1 MKRYLVLVLMLVL
14 CLWLN
19 SQGNNYGGF
28 GVGTS
33 STDSAFLF
41 THTFDTLG
49 QSANADSVYFITLWR
64 GTLRVDSV
72 RVTSP
77 TRTGYF
83 TTARRAVDS
92 TTAPAGRKLGEYV
105 VYIKWWINGG
115 KVFDRADCYTVI
127 DTVHTPRTG
136 YSINLTYPDSTL
148 RLRGLAIRGTT
159 GSDTAIIAAGIGYG
173 MGLFISGGATGAD
186 GIYAL
191 GGGTGAGFHAKG
203 GTGDGAEGIFAEG
216 TGSGPGTYSLGG
228 SSAPGLQVIGQGS
241 GSGIRADGGSSGN
254 GITATGFATGSGI
267 RAVKGGTGYDIY
279 GDIQGNLSGSVNSV
293 TLGVTVTTN
302 NDKTGYSLAD
312 YTPFWNVAFNTAFTA
327 GSMGDSL
334 NNASYVQGSAS
345 GLTAQQVWEYATR
358 ALTDKA
364 GFGLASS
371 QTFNNTGT
379 WTGNLTGSAGSVTA
393 GVTVTTNNDK
403 TGYAL
408 TTAYLTKADSGST
421 GASYL
426 RAKYVED
433 KTGYR
438 LSSQGQVDIWITDTT
453 GLNSGW
459 SQFFKGRL
467 DTDVSRID
475 TTIQKTAKR
484 LAGKGN
490 RQRYFYNS
498 KGYMDSMYYF
508 DAATLLARWIY
519 YRPADTLAPDS
530 TYSYDY

>member
-1 MKRYLVLVLMLVL
+1 MKKLIIV
-14 CLWLN
+14 
-19 SQGNNYGGF
+19 
-28 GVGTS
+28 
-33 STDSAFLF
+33 FLF
-41 THTFDTLG
+41 SLYAVCCLLSTGFPYYGQFYDGTGARDTVWMNVSAFDTLG
-49 QSANADSVYFITLWR
+49 FEINADSVWFHRFYRTTLI
-64 GTLRVDSV
+64 DS
-72 RVTSP
+72 TILTGAG
-77 TRTGYF
+77 TRTGYYVTGKRAFDGTNYGGYNIKLRWKVQGKYF
-83 TTARRAVDS
+83 TKPES
-92 TTAPAGRKLGEYV
+92 
-105 VYIKWWINGG
+105 
-115 KVFDRADCYTVI
+115 YTVFPS
-127 DTVHTPRTG
+127 DTSDIKTMLTNNSFAQTG
-136 YSINLTYPDSTL
+136 TDKTW

-159 GSDTAIIAAGIGYG
+159 GSDTALIAAGIGYG
-173 MGLFISGGATGAD
+173 IGLFISGGATGAD

-191 GGGTGAGFHAKG
+191 GGGTGAGLHAKG

-228 SSAPGLQVIGQGS
+228 SSAPGLQVIGQGA
-241 GSGIRADGGSSGN
+241 GAGIRADGGSSGN

-267 RAVKGGTGYDIY
+267 RAVKGATGYDIY
-279 GDIQGNLSGSVNSV
+279 GDIQGNLSGSANSV
-293 TLGVTVTTN
+293 TSGVTVTTN

-490 RQRYFYNS
+490 RQLYFYNS
-498 KGYMDSMYYF
+498 KGYMDSMSYF
-508 DAATLLARWIY
+508 DAATLIARWIY
-519 YRPADTLAPDS
+519 YRPADTLAPCS

>member
-1 MKRYLVLVLMLVL
+1 MKKSIIVF
-14 CLWLN
+14 CLSLFTVYCLL
-19 SQGNNYGGF
+19 STVFGFYGQF

-33 STDSAFLF
+33 STDSVFLF
-41 THTFDTLG
+41 TPTFDTLG

-127 DTVHTPRTG
+127 DTVHTPRAG
-136 YSINLTYPDSTL
+136 YSINLTYPDSIL

-159 GSDTAIIAAGIGYG
+159 GSDTALIASGIGYG

-191 GGGTGAGFHAKG
+191 GGGTGAGLHAKG

-228 SSAPGLQVIGQGS
+228 SSAPGLQVIGQGA
-241 GSGIRADGGSSGN
+241 GAGIRADGGSSGN

-267 RAVKGGTGYDIY
+267 RAIKGATGYDIY

-293 TLGVTVTTN
+293 
-302 NDKTGYSLAD
+302 
-312 YTPFWNVAFNTAFTA
+312 
-327 GSMGDSL
+327 
-334 NNASYVQGSAS
+334 AS
-345 GLTAQQVWEYATR
+345 
-358 ALTDKA
+358 
-364 GFGLASS
+364 
-371 QTFNNTGT
+371 
-379 WTGNLTGSAGSVTA
+379 

-408 TTAYLTKADSGST
+408 TAAYLTKADSGST

-426 RAKYVED
+426 RARYVED

-475 TTIQKTAKR
+475 TTTQKTAKR

-498 KGYMDSMYYF
+498 KGYMDSMSYF
-508 DAATLLARWIY
+508 DVATLLSRWIF